1 MKIIVSFLIKIIY
14 NVSGVKMKK
23 DKLDIIYED
32 KFIIV
37 VSKPAH
43 LLTIATT
50 KEKERTLYHKVI
62 EYEKKKNKNNKI
74 FIVHRLDKD
83 TSGLVLFAKDE
94 KTKMELQDSWDNVR
108 RKYIAVVEGK
118 VEKKSGTIKSYLKEN
133 NNFITYSTNDKNG
146 KLAITKYVL
155 LNTSKAYSLL
165 DIEIFTG
172 RKNQIRVHMN
182 DLNHPII
189 GDKKYGAKT
198 NPLKRLGL
206 HAYYLEFTHPVTKK
220 SIILETKYPEQF
232 VNMFSKKN

>member
-1 MKIIVSFLIKIIY
+1 
-14 NVSGVKMKK
+14 MKK

-37 VSKPAH
+37 VNKPSH
-43 LLTIATT
+43 LLTIATS
-50 KEKERTLYHKVI
+50 KEKERTLYHKVL

-74 FIVHRLDKD
+74 FVVHRLDKD

-94 KTKMELQDSWDNVR
+94 KTKKVLQDNWDKVK

-118 VEKKSGTIKSYLKEN
+118 VKKKSATIKSYLKEN
-133 NNFITYSTNDKNG
+133 NNFVTYSTSDKNG
-146 KLAITKYVL
+146 KLAITKYIL
-155 LNTSKAYSLL
+155 LSTSKAYSLL

-182 DLNHPII
+182 DQGHPII

-206 HAYYLEFTHPVTKK
+206 HAYYLEFTHPITKNL
-220 SIILETKYPEQF
+220 IVLETKYPEQF
-232 VNMFSKKN
+232 VNMFSKKNQK